1 MFNFQY
7 NCRQLIWLHV
17 LSRQFQ
23 TLLSVRFSGHVYACI
38 VYSYKQVST
47 DQEVMGERAPLLA
60 RAVGGK
66 VLGPRPGL
74 AIVSFWQ
81 GILEIILRALALVSH
96 TSDRHHATTK
106 LARLQI
112 YGCRHVCQGGIDD
125 PYLYP
130 YYSLV

>member
-1 MFNFQY
+1 MASCAESAISNIADCALFG
-7 NCRQLIWLHV
+7 
-17 LSRQFQ
+17 SR
-23 TLLSVRFSGHVYACI
+23 VCVHCI
-38 VYSYKQVST
+38 QAST
-47 DQEVMGERAPLLA
+47 DQEIMGERAPLLA

-96 TSDRHHATTK
+96 TSDRHHAITK

-130 YYSLV
+130 FYSLV

>member
-1 MFNFQY
+1 MASCAESAISNIADCALFG
-7 NCRQLIWLHV
+7 
-17 LSRQFQ
+17 SR
-23 TLLSVRFSGHVYACI
+23 VCVHCI
-38 VYSYKQVST
+38 QAST
-47 DQEVMGERAPLLA
+47 DQELEIMGERAPLLA

-112 YGCRHVCQGGIDD
+112 YGCHVSQGGIDY

-130 YYSLV
+130 FYSLV